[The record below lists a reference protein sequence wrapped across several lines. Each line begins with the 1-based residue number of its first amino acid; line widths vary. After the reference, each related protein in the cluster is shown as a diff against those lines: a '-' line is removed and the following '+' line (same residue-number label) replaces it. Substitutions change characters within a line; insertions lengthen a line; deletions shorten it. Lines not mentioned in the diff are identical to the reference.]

1 MSYCSENK
9 IPADVSLGRVI
20 EVIELLGYI
29 KVRNPLKTKVQ
40 VAFYVWNGDKKSIS
54 FAGIELYIYKYADCI
69 SVQTRTSIGR
79 SYWDLKHQNKTI
91 SLIRSLFGGSFTT
104 DEGNNRYMSFDC
116 PEPSKL
122 ACSLYLSRWRLKNA
136 LQRPTAYLD
145 SRNVNHD
152 LVHGEF
158 IKARWLDD
166 LNPILL
172 SNNSLIPYIIGC
184 WESYFRQLF
193 VSIIIY
199 ADSIPEQALKNCRLS
214 GFELLQAARDPDQL
228 VWRLADSLSFQ
239 RPGIIAENF
248 RRLNSSIDIGAWLRK
263 PYHRRKKSLF
273 ESISEIIDLR
283 DAIVH
288 AGITSCTLSDNEIR
302 RILFDLTEAANR
314 VYDGLGKV
322 YGFIPDYRF

>member
-9 IPADVSLGRVI
+9 IPTDVSLGRVI

-29 KVRNPLKTKVQ
+29 KVRNPLKTKAQ

-172 SNNSLIPYIIGC
+172 
-184 WESYFRQLF
+184 
-193 VSIIIY
+193 
-199 ADSIPEQALKNCRLS
+199 
-214 GFELLQAARDPDQL
+214 
-228 VWRLADSLSFQ
+228 
-239 RPGIIAENF
+239 
-248 RRLNSSIDIGAWLRK
+248 
-263 PYHRRKKSLF
+263 
-273 ESISEIIDLR
+273 
-283 DAIVH
+283 
-288 AGITSCTLSDNEIR
+288 
-302 RILFDLTEAANR
+302 
-314 VYDGLGKV
+314 
-322 YGFIPDYRF
+322 

>member
-20 EVIELLGYI
+20 E
-29 KVRNPLKTKVQ
+29 
-40 VAFYVWNGDKKSIS
+40 
-54 FAGIELYIYKYADCI
+54 
-69 SVQTRTSIGR
+69 
-79 SYWDLKHQNKTI
+79 
-91 SLIRSLFGGSFTT
+91 
-104 DEGNNRYMSFDC
+104 
-116 PEPSKL
+116 
-122 ACSLYLSRWRLKNA
+122 
-136 LQRPTAYLD
+136 
-145 SRNVNHD
+145 
-152 LVHGEF
+152 
-158 IKARWLDD
+158 
-166 LNPILL
+166 
-172 SNNSLIPYIIGC
+172 
-184 WESYFRQLF
+184 
-193 VSIIIY
+193 
-199 ADSIPEQALKNCRLS
+199 
-214 GFELLQAARDPDQL
+214 
-228 VWRLADSLSFQ
+228 

>member
-1 MSYCSENK
+1 MFGMETK
-9 IPADVSLGRVI
+9 RVFHLQ
-20 EVIELLGYI
+20 EL
-29 KVRNPLKTKVQ
+29 N
-40 VAFYVWNGDKKSIS
+40 FIS
-54 FAGIELYIYKYADCI
+54 
-69 SVQTRTSIGR
+69 
-79 SYWDLKHQNKTI
+79 
-91 SLIRSLFGGSFTT
+91 
-104 DEGNNRYMSFDC
+104 
-116 PEPSKL
+116 
-122 ACSLYLSRWRLKNA
+122 
-136 LQRPTAYLD
+136 
-145 SRNVNHD
+145 
-152 LVHGEF
+152 
-158 IKARWLDD
+158 
-166 LNPILL
+166 
-172 SNNSLIPYIIGC
+172 
-184 WESYFRQLF
+184 
-193 VSIIIY
+193 
-199 ADSIPEQALKNCRLS
+199 SIPEQALKNCRLS

-263 PYHRRKKSLF
+263 PYHRRKKTLF